1 MKIQKNIKIGLL
13 LCLAAILQSCNTLFN
28 LPANGEKSTLGEVT
42 NLTNEL
48 QKIPPPKEK
57 IVVGVYKFRDQ
68 TGQYKPSENGS
79 NWSTAIPQGT
89 TTILIKALEDSK
101 WFIPIERENIGNLL
115 NERQIIRSTRQEY
128 SKDADK
134 NTQVLPPL
142 LFAGVL
148 LEGGI
153 ISYDSNV
160 MTGGIG
166 ARYFGIGASTQYR
179 QDRITVYLRAVST
192 LNGEILKTVYTSKNI
207 LSTSVSGNFFRYIDT
222 ERLLESE
229 IGFTQNEPVQLAVTE
244 AIEKAVHALI
254 VEGIDDKIWGA
265 AVDEQADY
273 KTIVEDYKTE
283 SKENETRLL
292 GNKVKNSI
300 RKTMS
305 VSISAEAQQING
317 DYKDPVTTYGSKIGV
332 NFLLLKNLYLE
343 TSLNNIKIE
352 NKGIVERSY
361 FGPEVNLQYYF
372 LPQFK
377 FTPFVYGG
385 FGGLFSDYKPFYKA
399 NLGGGFDFLVGKNL
413 SIKAYSQYDFGFR
426 DKLDGLISGKQ
437 NDNILRFGLGFNY
450 YFGKTK

>member
-1 MKIQKNIKIGLL
+1 M
-13 LCLAAILQSCNTLFN
+13 
-28 LPANGEKSTLGEVT
+28 
-42 NLTNEL
+42 
-48 QKIPPPKEK
+48 
-57 IVVGVYKFRDQ
+57 
-68 TGQYKPSENGS
+68 
-79 NWSTAIPQGT
+79 
-89 TTILIKALEDSK
+89 
-101 WFIPIERENIGNLL
+101 

-128 SKDADK
+128 SKDTEK

-229 IGFTQNEPVQLAVTE
+229 VGFTQNEPVQLAVTE

-265 AVDEQADY
+265 AVDEQTDYNTIVNDY
-273 KTIVEDYKTE
+273 KAE

-300 RKTMS
+300 RKSMS
-305 VSISAEAQQING
+305 VSVNVEAQQING
-317 DYKDPVTTYGSKIGV
+317 DYKDAVTTYGSKIGF
-332 NFLLLKNLYLE
+332 NFLLVKNLYLE
-343 TSLNNIKIE
+343 TSFNNIKIE
-352 NKGIVERSY
+352 NKDIVERTY
-361 FGPEVNLQYYF
+361 FGPEINLHYYF

-385 FGGLFSDYKPFYKA
+385 FGGLYSDYKPFYKA
-399 NLGGGFDFLVGKNL
+399 NIGGGFDFLLGKNI
-413 SIKAYSQYDFGFR
+413 SIRTYAQYDFGFQ

-437 NDNILRFGLGFNY
+437 NDNILRFGLGINY